1 MKKIVSLFIVFSI
14 LLSCIATSFA
24 TSSGETIVIDGNQYT
39 IERIVTNA
47 YSQAVIRNASTNEI
61 VEDFIYYFDSNIL
74 INNRTNQMLS
84 PTLTPTPIKSRIL
97 PFSNDDSKYKYSHT
111 ERFDFFL
118 FELSTVAL
126 AAAIVSLNPGVGTSV
141 IVGVISYAITK
152 GLSSIYVVQE
162 CYSYEA
168 KEGSDYY
175 HYSKRI
181 TSIYGD
187 DDTLIGGP
195 WTTYQKIREK

>member
-1 MKKIVSLFIVFSI
+1 MKKIISLVIIFSI
-14 LLSCIATSFA
+14 LLSCSATSFA
-24 TSSGETIVIDGNQYT
+24 TFSGETIVIDGNRY
-39 IERIVTNA
+39 IVERVVTDT
-47 YSQAVIRNASTNEI
+47 YSQAIMKNVSTNEI

-74 INNRTNQMLS
+74 VNDLTNQMLS
-84 PTLTPTPIKSRIL
+84 PTSIPIKGGIL

-111 ERFDFFL
+111 ERFDFSL
-118 FELSTVAL
+118 FEYATIAL
-126 AAAIVSLNPGVGTSV
+126 ATAIVALNPGVGTAV

-152 GLSSIYVVQE
+152 ELSSIYVVQE
-162 CYSYEA
+162 CYSYKA
-168 KEGSDYY
+168 KEGRDYY

-181 TSIYGD
+181 TTIYGD